1 MIGLLR
7 LTRHQATTNFS
18 NVLNHICRSS
28 AKAVHTTPCSAAK
41 LFVDNENRYAHNIL
55 QVHPNYNI
63 CRQETLS
70 FLDTAINAQR
80 DDWTDISAADVLDH
94 LKWVVKQCVD
104 QNISISDDKF
114 DCFIDCFTEIC
125 FNFTDEQLLVAL
137 KTIVYIP
144 ETNSLNT
151 KNFVEL
157 WNCLDDACVER
168 IASWDID
175 RILLVCD
182 HWYILN
188 LGKVNK
194 FNWEANKKLG
204 RRLRKLAPHHLVQT
218 MFYCNLLRSPIVDM
232 IGFEVNMVQSIGR
245 MSIDEIAVM
254 CMGFFKTQTPIKNP
268 VLITEIYRRL
278 IQDLKTVQ
286 DISFVNV
293 VKTLRYS
300 SRLPHVEVMLE
311 LLDKLMAQIPRL
323 SLMSCLHVLLL
334 GTDMQVCHSDIV
346 EAILHRFDKDVPG
359 TRLKEMERISFALG
373 LFDFKSKCGIEK
385 TISEKILAELKNR
398 VPEIMK
404 YPKCLPSTLHYL
416 SYRGFVDAELISSVL
431 DEQYLGLAYGR
442 NANLGREVF
451 CLDSYVQIYMKD
463 TYNGNRLLEKRRKT
477 MGKILCHYIPERGG
491 TFKTSA
497 TDKIL
502 LEIKETAEMLFG
514 SCHMAH
520 VLPHFDR
527 PGKI

>member
-1 MIGLLR
+1 M
-7 LTRHQATTNFS
+7 
-18 NVLNHICRSS
+18 CRSS
-28 AKAVHTTPCSAAK
+28 TKGIHTTYLLTAK
-41 LFVDNENRYAHNIL
+41 LFVENENRYAHKIL
-55 QVHPNYNI
+55 QANSNYNI
-63 CRQETLS
+63 CQQNTTS
-70 FLDTAINAQR
+70 FFDSLPATYAQR
-80 DDWTDISAADVLDH
+80 DDWTGVSASDVIDH
-94 LKWVVKQCVD
+94 LKWVAKHCAD
-104 QNISISDDKF
+104 QSISISDDKF
-114 DCFIDCFTEIC
+114 DRFIDYFTEIC
-125 FNFTDEQLLVAL
+125 FDFTDEQLLIAL
-137 KTIVYIP
+137 KAMVYIP

-157 WNCLDDACVER
+157 WSCLDDACVER
-168 IASWDID
+168 MQSQAWDID

-218 MFYCNLLRSPIVDM
+218 MFYCNLMRSPVVEM
-232 IGFEVNMVQSIGR
+232 IDFEVNMAHSIGR

-254 CMGFFKTQTPIKNP
+254 CMGFFKTQSSIKNP
-268 VLITEIYRRL
+268 VLITEIYLRL
-278 IQDLKTVQ
+278 MKDLDTVH
-286 DISFVNV
+286 DISFANI

-300 SRLPHVEVMLE
+300 SRLPHADVMLE

-334 GTDMQVCHSDIV
+334 GTDMQLCHSDTV
-346 EAILHRFDKDVPG
+346 EAVLHRFDKDIPN

-373 LFDFKSKCGIEK
+373 LFDFKSNSGIEK

-431 DEQYLGLAYGR
+431 DEQYLALAYGR
-442 NANLGREVF
+442 NATLGREVF
-451 CLDSYVQIYMKD
+451 CLDSYVQIHMKD

-491 TFKTSA
+491 AFKINA
-497 TDKIL
+497 TDNIL

-514 SCHMAH
+514 SCHLAH
-520 VLPHFDR
+520 VLPHFER
-527 PGKI
+527 PGKIRIHT